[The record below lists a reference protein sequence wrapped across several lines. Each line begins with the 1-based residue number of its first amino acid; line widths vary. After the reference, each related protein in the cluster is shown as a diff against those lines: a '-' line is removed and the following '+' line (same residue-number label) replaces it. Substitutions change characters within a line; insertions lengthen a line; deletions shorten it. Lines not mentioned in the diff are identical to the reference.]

1 MIRLV
6 VLCAGLVLLAP
17 GYSRLD
23 EVQRRIRRLDERIV
37 RIIAA
42 STPGLLSQLRLLAAF
57 YEESANGAGR
67 RGSLLIQAI
76 AEGLAQ
82 LEKTR
87 PPQTTIRAAS
97 EASKRLDRMM

>member
-67 RGSLLIQAI
+67 RGCLLIQAI
-76 AEGLAQ
+76 TEGVVQLAEGRSP
-82 LEKTR
+82 R
-87 PPQTTIRAAS
+87 PTNSAGL
-97 EASKRLDRMM
+97 EASGCGRIG